1 MPEQPLTYRRAYRPA
16 DRRLIGGVA
25 TGLSD
30 HLGVPVVYVRL
41 AFVVAT
47 WFQGVGVVAYLV
59 LWRLLPLQA
68 PELSPGLESATRRG
82 LRTGTAPRPREMVQS
97 VALVAV
103 GIGVLLVI
111 QVSGRGVSGGVFLPM
126 LIGVVGLAVIW
137 RQLDNAAWAR
147 WMRGTQGWAFAS
159 RIAAG
164 AVLVLMA
171 GLYLLSR
178 EGGWSAALDLS
189 AALVIALLGIG
200 LLLGPWIANQAR
212 DLSDERRERVRS
224 QERADV
230 AAHLHDSVLQTLA
243 LLQKNAGDAAAV
255 ATLARRQE
263 RELRSWLYGS
273 DEQSG
278 DSLVGALRASAAEI
292 EDVHHV
298 PVEVVAVGDAALDPD
313 VTALARAS
321 REAMIN
327 AAKHAAV
334 DRIDVYVE
342 SDGRAAEVFIRDRGV
357 GFDLDT
363 IADDRMGVRG
373 SIIGRIERHG
383 GTATIRSQPGEGTEV
398 ALRVPI
404 RRADSESTHPENV
417 ASEEASS

>member
-1 MPEQPLTYRRAYRPA
+1 MSSPSPTYRRAYRPA

-25 TGLSD
+25 TGLAD
-30 HLGVPVVYVRL
+30 HLAVPVVYVRL

-47 WFQGVGVVAYLV
+47 WFQGVGVIAYLV

-68 PELSPGLESATRRG
+68 PELSPGLEAATRQG
-82 LRTGTAPRPREMVQS
+82 LRTGSRPKSREMVQA
-97 VALVAV
+97 VALVALGV
-103 GIGVLLVI
+103 GVLVVI
-111 QVSGRGVSGGVFLPM
+111 QASGRGVEGGVFVPL
-126 LIGVVGLAVIW
+126 LIGVIGLAVIW

-164 AVLVLMA
+164 GVMVALAAV
-171 GLYLLSR
+171 YLLSR
-178 EGGWSAALDLS
+178 EGGWSAALDLA

-200 LLLGPWIANQAR
+200 LLLGPWIANQAK
-212 DLSDERRERVRS
+212 DLSEERRERVRS

-273 DEQSG
+273 DEQAG
-278 DSLVGALRASAAEI
+278 DSLVGALRAAAAEV

-298 PVEVVAVGDAALDPD
+298 PVEVVAVGDAGLDPD

-334 DRIDVYVE
+334 DRIDVYAE
-342 SDGRAAEVFIRDRGV
+342 SDGRAAEVFVRDRGV
-357 GFDLDT
+357 GFDLDA
-363 IADDRMGVRG
+363 IAPDRMGVRG
-373 SIIGRIERHG
+373 SIIGRVERHG
-383 GTATIRSQPGEGTEV
+383 GTATIRSEPGEGTEV

-404 RRADSESTHPENV
+404 RRAESESTP
-417 ASEEASS
+417 SEEATS